1 MNINIFLDYH
11 RIYYS
16 DFLIFFLTGILL
28 IYNNHCKQKVNIY
41 FVLKIKI
48 MYSRYNN
55 SSNYVIVFEFKYIL
69 SVELERIWGF
79 LSGEFFTRAW
89 QRGRSVHV
97 YWTPCAS
104 IAYLPA
110 TEKKEKEEE
119 DRRKKRISW
128 PKMLI
133 SFIHS
138 HCWSQTVMGLNR
150 FIATTKITYCSNIEI
165 LNHYNFLIF

>member
-1 MNINIFLDYH
+1 
-11 RIYYS
+11 
-16 DFLIFFLTGILL
+16 
-28 IYNNHCKQKVNIY
+28 
-41 FVLKIKI
+41 
-48 MYSRYNN
+48 MYSRMYN
-55 SSNYVIVFEFKYIL
+55 SSDDVIVFEFEYIL
-69 SVELERIWGF
+69 SVKLEKIWGF

-128 PKMLI
+128 LKMLI
-133 SFIHS
+133 SPIHS
-138 HCWSQTVMGLNR
+138 HCWIQTVMGLNR
-150 FIATTKITYCSNIEI
+150 FIATTRIVYYSNIEI
-165 LNHYNFLIF
+165 LNYNYNFLIFKYHN

>member
-1 MNINIFLDYH
+1 M
-11 RIYYS
+11 
-16 DFLIFFLTGILL
+16 
-28 IYNNHCKQKVNIY
+28 NIY

-48 MYSRYNN
+48 IYSRYNN

-79 LSGEFFTRAW
+79 LSGEFFTWAW

-133 SFIHS
+133 SFTLTLLEPNSDGFESFYSYNKNYI
-138 HCWSQTVMGLNR
+138 LFKYR
-150 FIATTKITYCSNIEI
+150 NIKP
-165 LNHYNFLIF
+165 L